1 MDSLHERDPLHALIT
16 PQTLDIGRAVPRR
29 VLFEIQW
36 LTHSVVAEWNG
47 DRPIE
52 SQTDIS
58 QVHLLATWLTRDGL
72 GDDKQWASP
81 LTIALSMTM
90 WHFSGKLL
98 ITDVAPNE
106 LYFQC
111 NRPATTWCCPTPLSL
126 HTAAVIH
133 THQDEFIAYPR
144 ATHYF
149 LLNFST

>member
-58 QVHLLATWLTRDGL
+58 QVHLLAT
-72 GDDKQWASP
+72 
-81 LTIALSMTM
+81 
-90 WHFSGKLL
+90 
-98 ITDVAPNE
+98 
-106 LYFQC
+106 
-111 NRPATTWCCPTPLSL
+111 
-126 HTAAVIH
+126 
-133 THQDEFIAYPR
+133 
-144 ATHYF
+144 
-149 LLNFST
+149 